1 MPQSSTISRTLILFS
16 GFWLSSFINDV
27 LMACFVK
34 FAMVLLLFS
43 VVKSPPYGCSPRA
56 GRM

>member
-16 GFWLSSFINDV
+16 GFWLSSFINDA